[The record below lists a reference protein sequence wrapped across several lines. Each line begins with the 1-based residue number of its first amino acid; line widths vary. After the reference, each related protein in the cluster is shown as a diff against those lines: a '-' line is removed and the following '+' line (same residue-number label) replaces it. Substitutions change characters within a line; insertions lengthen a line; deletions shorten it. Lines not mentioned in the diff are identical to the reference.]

1 MSLFASIGTSRGLE
15 PRRAGI
21 DAARQ
26 ALANLQRLPG
36 GVGFV
41 FVSGDYDF
49 DQVMSA
55 AGSIL
60 TGIPILGMS
69 VLGASPGGESGTRS
83 VTAALLAGDGLLART
98 RFWPQ
103 IEAIPAGF
111 VEPIAGKQT
120 GRLSYQALMIAC
132 DGFTGD
138 TQAIL
143 ANMKGRIPIFGG
155 LAVGKLEHGLSYQH
169 GGGRSGTGGMAAGLL
184 DGPFQ
189 ISTAA
194 AHAWKPVGAYA
205 RITRCEGSLIH
216 EIDGQRASKFFAK
229 WFGNSEKDWTVPPLN
244 RLVRLYPLGLE
255 AETGDNDGELTIHS
269 PLRFEADGSL
279 HMQNTV
285 PQERFAHLMVASSE
299 GCLGAARNAAQ
310 KALAGLRNP
319 DPVLVIVLADI
330 GWKMQLEPECG
341 AEFEAIQAVIGA
353 EVPLIGGYTL
363 GQFTSPS
370 TGTGLLLNQ
379 HLQVILISEA

>member
-1 MSLFASIGTSRGLE
+1 MSLFASIGTGRGLD
-15 PRRAGI
+15 PRQAGI

-36 GVGFV
+36 GMGFV

-60 TGIPILGMS
+60 TGIPILGIS

-83 VTAALLAGDGLLART
+83 VSAALLAGDGLLART

-103 IEAIPAGF
+103 IEAVPAGF

-143 ANMKGRIPIFGG
+143 ANMPSRIPIFGG
-155 LAVGKLEHGLSYQH
+155 LAAGNLGHGLSYQH
-169 GGGRSGTGGMAAGLL
+169 GGGRSGSGGMAVGLL

-194 AHAWKPVGAYA
+194 THAWKPVGAYA
-205 RITRCEGSLIH
+205 QITRCEGPLIH
-216 EIDGQRASKFFAK
+216 EIDGQRASQFYAN
-229 WFGNSEKDWTVPPLN
+229 WFGHSEKDWTKPPLKH
-244 RLVRLYPLGLE
+244 LVRLYPLGLE
-255 AETGDNDGELTIHS
+255 AGTGGNGGEFTLHS
-269 PLRFEADGSL
+269 PLRFEADGRLRLQTS
-279 HMQNTV
+279 V

-299 GCLGAARNAAQ
+299 GCLDAARNAAQ

-319 DPVLVIVLADI
+319 DPVLAIVLADI
-330 GWKMQLEPECG
+330 GWKMQLEPESG
-341 AEFEAIQAVIGA
+341 AEFETIQAVIGA

-363 GQFTSPS
+363 GQFTRLS

-379 HLQVILISEA
+379 HIQVILISEA